1 LEYVAIIILLALFQ
15 YLWFSVRVGAARP
28 KYGVNAPSTSGN
40 ETWERLYRVQ
50 QNTLEQLVVFLPALV
65 LFGLYLSA
73 RWALLPGLLY
83 LIGRQLYSHEY
94 IKKPESRGPG
104 MGLTLL
110 ASAALL
116 IGAGV
121 GIVMKIG

>member
-1 LEYVAIIILLALFQ
+1 LEYVAIIILLALVQ

-40 ETWERLYRVQ
+40 EAWERLYRVQ

-116 IGAGV
+116 IGAAVGV
-121 GIVMKIG
+121 VMKIA